1 MTVGLCAA
9 NYKSYMD
16 ELKFYATSTLFF
28 TCAAIIFVCVLAWKR
43 KGTTGLPAVF
53 LTLCGLSVAI
63 YDFGYAMEIHA
74 STLRDVFFWVRFEHW
89 GIQFISPLWLMF
101 TLSIMGKWKKAPPL
115 QIALLLAL
123 PAVALACSQTLGGLN
138 LLHPNAR
145 LATGEVLS
153 LFEYD
158 RGWPIYLATAL
169 QSGFLVVSFALFS
182 IGFVRGGPV
191 PRVQTAL
198 YWFGSTVPWA
208 GSLIYNSGN
217 APYNIDVTP
226 FLMSI
231 SVGFFMFG
239 FLKVGILDIAP
250 VARTVVF
257 EDMKDGVLVIDRRG
271 RVTDFN
277 PGMGTILPSLRAIKA
292 GVSVKTALAG
302 YGELLGLL
310 DREPPATIDFKP
322 SDKPNA
328 SFYHVASARLKDK
341 SGKDIGMLLTFHDM
355 TEMKELQRRLEV
367 MATHDDLTG
376 LHNRRYLN
384 QYAKAQI
391 EEAKAFGCE
400 FSLIMLDLDHF
411 KRVNDTFGHS
421 VGDEAI
427 IAISEIFRQAVDGED
442 CVVGRFG
449 GEEMLAILPR
459 TDAAAAR
466 AVAEKARSA
475 IAGRRIPCEGVNLS
489 LTASFGV
496 SSLTPVCDT
505 LKELLIAADIALYE
519 AKNTGRNKV
528 CSSRR

>member
-1 MTVGLCAA
+1 
-9 NYKSYMD
+9 MD
-16 ELKFYATSTLFF
+16 ELKFYATSILFF

-53 LTLCGLSVAI
+53 LTLCGLGVAI

-74 STLRDVFFWVRFEHW
+74 STQQAVFFWVRFEHC
-89 GIQFISPLWLMF
+89 GIQFIPPLWLMF
-101 TLSIMGKWKKAPPL
+101 SLSIMGKWKKANPL
-115 QIALLLAL
+115 HVALLLAL
-123 PAVALACSQTLGGLN
+123 PAAALACSQTLGGLN
-138 LLHPNAR
+138 LLHPNAG
-145 LATGEVLS
+145 LASGESLS
-153 LFEYD
+153 LFAYD
-158 RGWPIYLATAL
+158 RGWQIYLITAM
-169 QSGFLVVSFALFS
+169 QSAYIAVSFALFTA
-182 IGFVRGGPV
+182 GFVRGGPV
-191 PRVQTAL
+191 PRIQTAL
-198 YWFGSTVPWA
+198 YWFGSTVPWV
-208 GSLIYNSGN
+208 GSLIYNSGS

-231 SVGFFMFG
+231 SVAFFMIG

-271 RVTDFN
+271 KITDFN
-277 PGMGTILPSLRAIKA
+277 PGMGTILPSLNSSRAA
-292 GVSVKTALAG
+292 VDVRSALNG

-310 DREPPATIDFKP
+310 DREPPSTIDFKP

-328 SFYHVASARLKDK
+328 PFYHVASARLKDK

-376 LHNRRYLN
+376 LYNRRYLN

-391 EEAKAFGCE
+391 EEAKTFGCE

-421 VGDEAI
+421 VGDEAL
-427 IAISEIFRQAVDGED
+427 IAVSEIFRRAVDGED

-449 GEEMLAILPR
+449 GEELLAILPR
-459 TDAAAAR
+459 TDAAGAR
-466 AVAEKARSA
+466 AVAEKARAA
-475 IAGRRIPCEGVNLS
+475 IAGRRIPCEGVSLS
-489 LTASFGV
+489 ITASFGV

>member
-1 MTVGLCAA
+1 
-9 NYKSYMD
+9 MD
-16 ELKFYATSTLFF
+16 ELKFYATSILFF

-53 LTLCGLSVAI
+53 LTLCGLGVVI

-74 STLRDVFFWVRFEHW
+74 STLRAVFFWVRFEHW
-89 GIQFISPLWLMF
+89 GIQFIPSLWLMF

-115 QIALLLAL
+115 KIALLLAL
-123 PAVALACSQTLGGLN
+123 PVVSLVCSQTLGGLN

-145 LATGEVLS
+145 LATGEALS

-158 RGWPIYLATAL
+158 RGLPIYLTTAL
-169 QSGFLVVSFALFS
+169 QSVYLAVSFALFTV
-182 IGFVRGGPV
+182 GFARGGPV

-198 YWFGSTVPWA
+198 YWFGSNIPWV
-208 GSLIYNSGN
+208 GSIIYNSGS

-226 FLMSI
+226 FLMSV
-231 SVGFFMFG
+231 SMGLFMIG

-271 RVTDFN
+271 RITDFN
-277 PGMGTILPSLRAIKA
+277 PGMGAILPSLRAAKIGINIRA
-292 GVSVKTALAG
+292 ALAG
-302 YGELLGLL
+302 FGELFGLL
-310 DREPPATIDFKP
+310 DREPPSTIDFKP
-322 SDKPNA
+322 SDKPN
-328 SFYHVASARLKDK
+328 SPFYHVASARLRDK
-341 SGKDIGMLLTFHDM
+341 SGKDIGMILTFHDM

-376 LHNRRYLN
+376 LYNRRYLN
-384 QYAKAQI
+384 QYAKAQL

-411 KRVNDTFGHS
+411 KRVNDTFGHT
-421 VGDEAI
+421 VGDEALV
-427 IAISEIFRQAVDGED
+427 AVAEILRQAVDGED
-442 CVVGRFG
+442 CAVGRFG
-449 GEEMLAILPR
+449 GEELLAILPR

-466 AVAEKARSA
+466 AVAERARTA
-475 IAGRRIPCEGVNLS
+475 ISSRRIPCEGVNLS
-489 LTASFGV
+489 ITASFGV

-505 LKELLIAADIALYE
+505 LKELLIAADLALYE

>member
-1 MTVGLCAA
+1 
-9 NYKSYMD
+9 MD

-475 IAGRRIPCEGVNLS
+475 IACRRIPCEGVNLS